1 MTDWVCRQDGVVFP
15 VGSPR
20 CPMITCQAR
29 DAFEQGGDES
39 INVYDAVAVT
49 GIQDPGAAWDAV
61 NSVAAT
67 ARHELR
73 QDGHE
78 TLSQTD
84 GVASLLSSSGEA
96 EVGAR
101 LGLVP
106 GDPGA
111 KDSSTDPVPVEGE
124 LGKTYNL
131 EADGGEITEVDDTER
146 ESGPASGEAF
156 KEDEPA
162 GSAPAK
168 KQRGKDVPS

>member
-1 MTDWVCRQDGVVFP
+1 VRRVASVTNWVCRRDGVVFP
-15 VGSPR
+15 VGLPQ
-20 CPMITCQAR
+20 CPMITCGAR

-39 INVYDAVAVT
+39 INVYDAVDLT
-49 GIQDPGAAWDAV
+49 GIKDPGAAWDAV

-73 QDGHE
+73 QDGQE

-96 EVGAR
+96 EVGER

-106 GDPGA
+106 GDPGPR
-111 KDSSTDPVPVEGE
+111 DSSTDPAPVTSSG
-124 LGKTYNL
+124 
-131 EADGGEITEVDDTER
+131 TEVLEETG
-146 ESGPASGEAF
+146 ES
-156 KEDEPA
+156 A

-168 KQRGKDVPS
+168 KRQR

>member
-1 MTDWVCRQDGVVFP
+1 MTNWVCKQDGVVFP
-15 VGSPR
+15 VGLPR
-20 CPMITCQAR
+20 CPMITCGAR

-39 INVYDAVAVT
+39 INVYAAIDLT

-84 GVASLLSSSGEA
+84 GVASLLSSTGEA

-111 KDSSTDPVPVEGE
+111 RDSSSDPAPVGDVSADSVPV
-124 LGKTYNL
+124 
-131 EADGGEITEVDDTER
+131 
-146 ESGPASGEAF
+146 
-156 KEDEPA
+156 
-162 GSAPAK
+162 K
-168 KQRGKDVPS
+168 KRQSKDVPS